1 MTVAASELT
10 GQALDNA
17 PGTVTRA
24 LRLKDVPAEA
34 YDRFVASHPQASP
47 YHQRAWL
54 LATVAAYG
62 HEGWVVSVTRK
73 GEWVGAMPVCRLRRP
88 GGGPLVSLPFCD
100 LGGPLA
106 QDEAVLAALKAGAQ
120 TLMEACGTADIAVRI
135 GGDALTE
142 AQITEAEQARSA
154 RKVSML
160 FPLPESSDS
169 LIKSY
174 KPKLRSQIR
183 KAEKNGLTS
192 AVVRGSEGVDAFYP
206 VFAAN
211 MRRLGSPVH
220 SKAWF
225 QALADAYGEQMLVGL
240 VYADEQVVGAGIV
253 LVAGRRA
260 CIPWASTLADFNH
273 LAPNMLLY
281 WALLSH
287 VTDAGCQWF
296 DFGRSTFGEGTYR
309 FKKQWGAKPYGLTW
323 VHWHSDGRVTESA
336 ITEPGNL
343 ARKLR
348 QFIEACWQRLPLAI
362 ANWLGPK
369 LRKHIS
375 L

>member
-1 MTVAASELT
+1 MTLVARQPAGKAEGRSS
-10 GQALDNA
+10 AM
-17 PGTVTRA
+17 VTRA
-24 LRLKDVPAEA
+24 LRLDDLPAET

-47 YHQRAWL
+47 YHHRAWL
-54 LATVAAYG
+54 QATVKAYG
-62 HEGWVVSVTRK
+62 HQAWVVSVTRK
-73 GEWVGAMPVCRLRRP
+73 GEWVGALPVCHMRRP
-88 GGGPLVSLPFCD
+88 GGGNLVSLPFCD

-106 QDEAVLAALKAGAQ
+106 QDEGVQAALKAGAQ
-120 TLMEACGTADIAVRI
+120 TLMDTCGKADMAVRMA
-135 GGDALTE
+135 GDALTDE
-142 AQITEAEQARSA
+142 QIAEAELSQSA

-160 FPLPESSDS
+160 FPLPESSEV

-192 AVVRGSEGVDAFYP
+192 RVVTGREGVEAFYP

-220 SKAWF
+220 SRAWF
-225 QALADAYGEQMLVGL
+225 RALAEAYGEQMLVGL
-240 VYADEQVVGAGIV
+240 VYAEQQVVGAGIV
-253 LVAGRRA
+253 LVSGQKA
-260 CIPWASTLADFNH
+260 CIPWASTLAEFNH

-287 VTDAGCQWF
+287 VTDAGCEWF

-309 FKKQWGAKPYGLTW
+309 FKKQWGAKPYGLSW
-323 VHWHSDGRVTESA
+323 VHWHADGRVTESA
-336 ITEPGNL
+336 VTEPSAT

-362 ANWLGPK
+362 ANWLGPR